1 MDGNLENII
10 IASSSAEEDNSM
22 GNKTPTIR
30 NSQTKNQPLQ
40 TAKKRN
46 IEEDMEWVPSQQLT
60 GAVKKIGSEKD
71 EITLLEVLKKR
82 SDKGNMSILY
92 KAVKKHLDA
101 EFSQSQVT
109 DKVRRFKKK
118 FNTSEKALPASSHD
132 AKIHKLCK
140 EIWGGI
146 SEAVVGGP
154 HMTKKEFQARY
165 PRVNASIDDLPPYNN
180 MTDEGKNVIKECMLF
195 ISPKEIEDLEDEL
208 MDYHEEELER
218 ATKQMLLSNKQ
229 SKLLQKGTRFYNE
242 AHQN

>member
-30 NSQTKNQPLQ
+30 NSQTRKQPLQ

-46 IEEDMEWVPSQQLT
+46 IEEDMEWVPSQQPT
-60 GAVKKIGSEKD
+60 GAVKKIWSEKD

-101 EFSQSQVT
+101 EFLQS
-109 DKVRRFKKK
+109 
-118 FNTSEKALPASSHD
+118 
-132 AKIHKLCK
+132 
-140 EIWGGI
+140 
-146 SEAVVGGP
+146 
-154 HMTKKEFQARY
+154 QARY

-229 SKLLQKGTRFYNE
+229 SKLLQKGTSGCQKE
-242 AHQN
+242 DVGGVDGVKMVKGEG